1 MCAMPETSKEQSVE
15 AFAATDIGPK
25 RKRNE
30 DRSLVRRLH
39 GSGLLAAVADGMGGA
54 AGGDVAAQISMDV
67 LGALDVSGAR
77 VAVRLA
83 EALQEAGRAIMKQ
96 AAKTPSL
103 EGMGTTATAVVVR
116 GPKAYWAHVG
126 DSRLYH
132 LRGGVL
138 RQVSVDH
145 SFLQTFLDDGSMT
158 PEEVAKHPFRHVL
171 DQCVGC
177 SECVPDSGVLEL
189 LSGDVL
195 LLSTD
200 GLHKVIDDK
209 AIIDCLRPESPL
221 KACVVKLIAAA
232 LAGGGTDNVTVVALR
247 I

>member
-1 MCAMPETSKEQSVE
+1 MCAMPGKSKEQGVE

-30 DRSLVRRLH
+30 DRSLVRHLNGR
-39 GSGLLAAVADGMGGA
+39 GLLAAVADGMGGA

-67 LGALDVSGAR
+67 LGALDFSGEA
-77 VAVRLA
+77 VA
-83 EALQEAGRAIMKQ
+83 ALLSDAIQEAGRAIVKR
-96 AAKTPSL
+96 AARTPSL
-103 EGMGTTATAVVVR
+103 EGMGTTTTAVVVR
-116 GPKAYWAHVG
+116 RSTAYWAHVG

-132 LRGGVL
+132 LRGGTL

-158 PEEVAKHPFRHVL
+158 PEEVEKHPFRHVL

-177 SECVPDSGVLEL
+177 SECSPDSGVLEL
-189 LSGDVL
+189 LSRDVIL
-195 LLSTD
+195 LTTD
-200 GLHKVIDDK
+200 GLHKILNDK
-209 AIIDCLRPESPL
+209 AIIDCLRPPL
-221 KACVVKLIAAA
+221 SLEAGVTKLIAAA
-232 LAGGGTDNVTVVALR
+232 LEGGGTDNVTVVALR

>member
-1 MCAMPETSKEQSVE
+1 MEV
-15 AFAATDIGPK
+15 FAATDIGPK

-30 DRSLVRRLH
+30 DRSLVRHLD
-39 GSGLLAAVADGMGGA
+39 GSGLLAAVADGMGGT

-67 LGALDVSGAR
+67 LGALDFSDGPAEVSL
-77 VAVRLA
+77 VAA
-83 EALQEAGRAIMKQ
+83 INEAGRAIAKR

-103 EGMGTTATAVVVR
+103 EGMGTTTTAVVVL
-116 GPKAYWAHVG
+116 GSSAYWSHVG

-132 LRGGVL
+132 LRGSKI
-138 RQVSVDH
+138 RQISIDH

-158 PEEVAKHPFRHVL
+158 REEAEKHPFRHVL

-177 SECVPDSGVLEL
+177 TGCLPDSGVLEIL
-189 LSGDVL
+189 PGDIV

-200 GLHKVIDDK
+200 GLHKVLNDK
-209 AIIDCLRPESPL
+209 AIAACLRPPL
-221 KACVVKLIAAA
+221 SLEAGVTKLIAAA
-232 LAGGGTDNVTVVALR
+232 LEGGGTDNVTVVALR